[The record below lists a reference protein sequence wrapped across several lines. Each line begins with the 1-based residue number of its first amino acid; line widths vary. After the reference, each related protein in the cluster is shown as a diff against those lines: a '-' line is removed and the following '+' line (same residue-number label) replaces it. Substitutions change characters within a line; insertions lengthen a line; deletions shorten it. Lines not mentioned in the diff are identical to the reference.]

1 MFLQDKA
8 VDLDDLT
15 LIEDDTIFKLVKM
28 TNLPYE
34 KDRNVQMS
42 MTIEMSLELL
52 VVARTGYTILDVLS
66 DVGGI
71 QSLLMTITTLWI
83 GVWNYKHFDNY
94 MASKLFKVHKNG
106 SKEKAK
112 PIGPP
117 RYFNIV
123 ERLMDLLPRRLLCC
137 RRSRA

>member
-1 MFLQDKA
+1 M

-42 MTIEMSLELL
+42 VTIEMSLELL
-52 VVARTGYTILDVLS
+52 VVARTGYTFLDVLS

-71 QSLLMTITTLWI
+71 QSLLMTTTTLWI
-83 GVWNYKHFDNY
+83 GVWNYRHFDNY
-94 MASKLFKVHKNG
+94 RASKLFKVHKKG
-106 SKEKAK
+106 S
-112 PIGPP
+112 
-117 RYFNIV
+117 
-123 ERLMDLLPRRLLCC
+123 
-137 RRSRA
+137 